1 MGAKRQVPS
10 ARFDIESA
18 KRSADGKG
26 HRAAEKRFVKTVVKI
41 HTFYGPVA
49 VRRLRIHK
57 RDPVARE

>member
-1 MGAKRQVPS
+1 MGANDKFRPRDS
-10 ARFDIESA
+10 ISKARND
-18 KRSADGKG
+18 R
-26 HRAAEKRFVKTVVKI
+26 RTEKAIARRKSDSVKTAVKI